1 MSFTSVQSQGTV
13 NPKWVGK
20 GRWYMQECRIGNE
33 PWFVYIDNVDKRIK
47 SHLCDY
53 HQQGLN
59 NDRES
64 FQSNMDSSEATNKC
78 STVC

>member
-33 PWFVYIDNVDKRIK
+33 P
-47 SHLCDY
+47 
-53 HQQGLN
+53 
-59 NDRES
+59 
-64 FQSNMDSSEATNKC
+64 
-78 STVC
+78 